1 MTYAGNA
8 DVMDPR
14 RIPLEGTFNFRD
26 LGGYAAADGR
36 VVRQGMLYRSDN
48 FSKVPPRAHPQFSA
62 LGLRLLVDLRT
73 ELECRVRPNSLPGGA
88 TRVEHLPISFA
99 PELEKKWSIGEQFAF
114 FAGGGIQR
122 CDRSYVLDCYTRL
135 PQRAAPSLRRLL
147 TLLQEPGNY
156 PAVFHCMGGRD
167 RTGFSAAMILTIL
180 GVPRPAILAD
190 YHLTEKYASPEV
202 DRRIVLMRAMSLFR
216 VPRETLREFLGAREE
231 YLQTAFSA
239 VEQQYGS
246 VEAYLR
252 QEAGFSDSSAETLR
266 SLLLVHPA
274 DSSLSS
280 R

>member
-1 MTYAGNA
+1 MTYAGNS

-36 VVRQGMLYRSDN
+36 VVRPGMLYRSDN
-48 FSKVPPRAHPQFSA
+48 FSKVPPRAHPRFTA

-88 TRVEHLPISFA
+88 TKVEHLPISFA

-122 CDRSYVLDCYTRL
+122 CDRTYVLDCYTRL

-167 RTGFSAAMILTIL
+167 RTGFSAAMILSIL
-180 GVPRPAILAD
+180 GVPRPTILAD

-216 VPRETLREFLGAREE
+216 IPRETLREFLGAREE
-231 YLQTAFSA
+231 YLQTALSA
-239 VEQQYGS
+239 IEQQYGS

-252 QEAGFSDSSAETLR
+252 QEAGFSDSSAEALR

-274 DSSLSS
+274 DSSLSN

>member
-8 DVMDPR
+8 DVMEPR

-36 VVRQGMLYRSDN
+36 VVRPGMLYRSDN

-73 ELECRVRPNSLPGGA
+73 ELESRERPNSLPGA
-88 TRVEHLPISFA
+88 TMRMEHLPISFA
-99 PELEKKWSIGEQFAF
+99 PELEKKWSITEQFAF
-114 FAGGGIQR
+114 LAGGGIRR
-122 CDRSYVLDCYTRL
+122 CDRRYVLDCYTRL

-147 TLLQEPGNY
+147 ALLQDPSNY

-180 GVPRPAILAD
+180 GVPRPSILAD
-190 YHLTEKYASPEV
+190 YHLTEKYANPEV
-202 DRRIVLMRAMSLFR
+202 DRLIGFMRAMSLFR
-216 VPRETLREFLGAREE
+216 VSRETLRDFLGAREA

-239 VEQQYGS
+239 IEQEYGT
-246 VEAYLR
+246 VADYLR
-252 QEAGFSDSSAETLR
+252 QEAGFSEASAETLR
-266 SLLLVHPA
+266 SLLLVQPA
-274 DSSLSS
+274 DSSFSK